1 MSDFNYKD
9 YLKKNPLLKE
19 DKDKKPMSDEEL
31 EDLETR
37 ADDHFSEP
45 IKETLDDD
53 VWIKVDALKNNIRGE
68 ELINVIVKAMSTDDA
83 HLYLDAIMRDY
94 DIDLE
99 DATEDYY
106 NKVGP
111 GTNPENDPE
120 ADLFR

>member
-45 IKETLDDD
+45 IKEVNRLELMYNDGDQYDKLERIRGAIQDDD
-53 VWIKVDALKNNIRGE
+53 YVLSALM
-68 ELINVIVKAMSTDDA
+68 KAMSTDDA
-83 HLYLDAIMRDY
+83 HLY
-94 DIDLE
+94 
-99 DATEDYY
+99 
-106 NKVGP
+106 
-111 GTNPENDPE
+111 
-120 ADLFR
+120 